1 MRGGMRLVYG
11 FQDSEVT
18 KNGSWMVAKSS
29 RYLSE
34 AHNSLEAVEC
44 HAKSTAVARFFAARF
59 NGRLKALDAK
69 HVALLFVPCFVYELE
84 NEPLSSFA
92 AERYLPGVFLK
103 YNSNNGYVAEALP
116 HNDTVQSF
124 MHFTFEELGGNLMV
138 TDLQGVA
145 RDAEVLL
152 TDPQVLSLSREQL
165 GEAFESSLQHKSCIP
180 CIASPRS
187 SPKISPN

>member
-11 FQDSEVT
+11 FQDSEVS
-18 KNGSWMVAKSS
+18 KNGSWMVAKAS

-34 AHNSLEAVEC
+34 AYNSLEAVEC

-59 NGRLKALDAK
+59 NGRLKALENS
-69 HVALLFVPCFVYELE
+69 VALLFVPCFVYEVE
-84 NEPLSSFA
+84 DEANSSFA

-124 MHFTFEELGGNLMV
+124 MHFTFEESGGNLMV

-145 RDAEVLL
+145 RDTEVLL

-165 GEAFESSLQHKSCIP
+165 GQLARDRCIHHEG
-180 CIASPRS
+180 
-187 SPKISPN
+187 